1 MSIIVLA
8 PPVVNF
14 CGADFSTFTP
24 EDQNKLMCCFMEN
37 GRNGDETA
45 KYVFLMVLADP
56 ERSLSHFLLLFH
68 IFNMV
73 LPSFLSLFNSVQM
86 QGKILFRVSHSS
98 STASSP
104 YTLSIGCFM
113 ETT

>member
-56 ERSLSHFLLLFH
+56 ETSLSHFLLLFH

-73 LPSFLSLFNSVQM
+73 LSSFLYLIVFRCE
-86 QGKILFRVSHSS
+86 GKYCSESATVVLQLQAH
-98 STASSP
+98 
-104 YTLSIGCFM
+104 TLCL
-113 ETT
+113 